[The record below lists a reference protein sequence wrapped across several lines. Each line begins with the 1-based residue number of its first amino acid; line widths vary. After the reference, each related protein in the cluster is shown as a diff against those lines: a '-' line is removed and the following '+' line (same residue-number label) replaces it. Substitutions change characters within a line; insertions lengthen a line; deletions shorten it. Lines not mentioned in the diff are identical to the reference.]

1 MTRDRCLRAVV
12 HTVRWCGAVCQR
24 DCVPSLSPRVF
35 VTTLQASS
43 IEKQDGP
50 PPNGPWVLNRP
61 VAPPLWRGDQ
71 SAPPGILAKRPAGP
85 SLAAAAPM
93 PYNRDIMNRERKLV
107 AFIGLHPELHE
118 ALGLWMSDR
127 KTCEAV
133 YSRES
138 ALLRREM
145 PEFARRRLEVH
156 EPGAAL
162 SG

>member
-1 MTRDRCLRAVV
+1 MQWCIRCVGVELCANVTACHRYLLECSLQ
-12 HTVRWCGAVCQR
+12 HCKLHQSRNKTGLPQTGRGCSIGLSRRHSGAV
-24 DCVPSLSPRVF
+24 
-35 VTTLQASS
+35 T
-43 IEKQDGP
+43 
-50 PPNGPWVLNRP
+50 NRP
-61 VAPPLWRGDQ
+61 RR
-71 SAPPGILAKRPAGP
+71 GILAKRPAGP

-118 ALGLWMSDR
+118 ALGLSMSDH